1 MMTQYHHKLTIW
13 CQTQASEGRRCPRR
27 PRRRTSRKFP
37 KIDVLGRPRP
47 RSCSDRLDLVN
58 VPRLELK
65 AETLSLEG
73 TFTII
78 NWVRHRL
85 LRT

>member
-1 MMTQYHHKLTIW
+1 MMTHYHHKLTIW
-13 CQTQASEGRRCPRR
+13 CQTQASAG
-27 PRRRTSRKFP
+27 RRTSRKFP